1 MEITVFVVVV
11 GDGFVTVVVTPWE
24 VTVTVNDATGISVVV
39 LTELTVV
46 GDVKVVV
53 TVVVLVWGGLGAA
66 GSVNVDFSVVV
77 TMLVCTV
84 VLTLVTMRTV
94 GVIEEV
100 ADEARS

>member
-11 GDGFVTVVVTPWE
+11 GNGFVTVVVTPWE

-53 TVVVLVWGGLGAA
+53 TVVVLVCGGLGAA
-66 GSVNVDFSVVV
+66 GSVKVDFSVVV
-77 TMLVCTV
+77 TMLVSTV

-94 GVIEEV
+94 GVVEEV